1 MLKIPLLVPLF
12 VSLAAFGEDG
22 TSGAP
27 EATIRSF
34 YARLA
39 KPQADLRRALKAV
52 SPFLSPQLNKLVR
65 RAWVADESFRKRFPN
80 EAPPFEHGTC
90 VFYGGGD
97 CDFSSFK
104 VLRAQRDGATIK
116 CTMELALTDRN
127 RPNEPS
133 YRWLNTVILMKDH
146 NQWVIVDTEVPGG
159 RASESL
165 KRIAKDAQEAIKN

>member
-12 VSLAAFGEDG
+12 VSVVAFEADG

-34 YARLA
+34 YTTLA
-39 KPQADLRRALKAV
+39 KPQADLRRDLKAV
-52 SPFLSPQLNKLVR
+52 SPFLSPQLKKLVG
-65 RAWVADESFRKRFPN
+65 RAWVADESFRRRFPH

-104 VLRAQRDGATIK
+104 VLRTQRDSATIK
-116 CTMELALTDRN
+116 CTVELALIDRN
-127 RPNEPS
+127 RPNEPP
-133 YRWLNTVILMKDH
+133 YRWLNTVMLTMDH
-146 NQWVIVDTEVPGG
+146 NQWVIADIEVPGG

-165 KRIAKDAQEAIKN
+165 RRIAKDAQEAIKN